1 MNAALVDDL
10 ESDLR
15 ILENLLKEYFS
26 LQGLEFQGSFFL
38 SGEQFLSA
46 FCPGRFDM
54 IFMDNLM
61 DGINGMETARRLR
74 RLDGT
79 IPIIFVTTEESY
91 ALEGYSVRAA
101 DYLLKPVSK
110 ERLFASMD
118 HLTEAGKRRKSLEI
132 QENRIIRQLYLDEVL
147 YVRSAGHF
155 LEILTVSGALRPYM
169 TLESFLSMLQQ
180 LGEYGDPSL
189 GLRFQNCCRGYV
201 VCLDHVCSF
210 NPMEFI
216 MTDGSRVPISRPR
229 YKEMKNAYAGYLFRQ
244 TRNLAD

>member
-26 LQGLEFQGSFFL
+26 LQGLEFHGSFFL

-91 ALEGYSVRAA
+91 ALDIRSG
-101 DYLLKPVSK
+101 L
-110 ERLFASMD
+110 
-118 HLTEAGKRRKSLEI
+118 
-132 QENRIIRQLYLDEVL
+132 RII
-147 YVRSAGHF
+147 S
-155 LEILTVSGALRPYM
+155 SN
-169 TLESFLSMLQQ
+169 
-180 LGEYGDPSL
+180 
-189 GLRFQNCCRGYV
+189 RFQRN
-201 VCLDHVCSF
+201 
-210 NPMEFI
+210 
-216 MTDGSRVPISRPR
+216 GSLPPWTI
-229 YKEMKNAYAGYLFRQ
+229 
-244 TRNLAD
+244 